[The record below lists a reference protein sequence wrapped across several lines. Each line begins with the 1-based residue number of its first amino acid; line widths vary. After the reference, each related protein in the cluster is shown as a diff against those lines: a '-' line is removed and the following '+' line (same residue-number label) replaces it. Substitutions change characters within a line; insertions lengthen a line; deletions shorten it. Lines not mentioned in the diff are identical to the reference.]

1 MEIMVIGARPEREDV
16 LKRPREIVSAVSVD
30 SLEKSEDDP
39 NVHGEDVEVAGA
51 NDVENRTSDR
61 SSPKDEDFSW
71 MGVFGGEAEGSRV
84 FVVNFVDVLVHGTP
98 VEEPVGFQR
107 HGCKPYFPS

>member
-1 MEIMVIGARPEREDV
+1 MSI
-16 LKRPREIVSAVSVD
+16 D
-30 SLEKSEDDP
+30 SLEETEDDP

-61 SSPKDEDFSW
+61 SSTKDEDFSW
-71 MGVFGGEAEGSRV
+71 MSVFGSKAERSRV

-98 VEEPVGFQR
+98 VKELVGCQR
-107 HGCKPYFPS
+107 RE